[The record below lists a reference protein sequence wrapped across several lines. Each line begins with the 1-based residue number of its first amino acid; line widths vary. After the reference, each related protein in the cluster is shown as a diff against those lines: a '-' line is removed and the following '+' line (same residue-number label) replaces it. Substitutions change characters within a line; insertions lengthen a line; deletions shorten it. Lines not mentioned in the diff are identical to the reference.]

1 MCRWFR
7 KGHLTKQYTAVGEG
21 LWREMVILA
30 LMHYAF
36 GGCQLQSGPMSEQFP
51 PEEILVVHSRLL
63 WETEQ
68 SKAGGDV

>member
-1 MCRWFR
+1 
-7 KGHLTKQYTAVGEG
+7 
-21 LWREMVILA
+21 MVILA